1 VTDNFSTLA
10 ADHLR
15 EYGLEVELTLGLISF
30 LTSLL
35 AGVFGFGGGMLLIA
49 ILPIYLT
56 PAAVIPVHGIT
67 QLASNS
73 SRMIFSWEH
82 IHWNLLPKFLIGSLL
97 GIFISLLFLSS
108 INTAFIPVAIG
119 IYILISIW
127 STTFSKMISRYEN
140 YYIIGFLQ
148 TGLGMF
154 VGATGPLALSVLTR
168 ELKCKDAVVATS
180 SVFMTISHLAKIPV
194 FIAVGFSLTSMSLT
208 IIFMVI
214 GAIVGSFVGTR
225 VRKKLTNKSL
235 LWAIKGLLTV
245 MAIRMIIVTFIS

>member
-1 VTDNFSTLA
+1 
-10 ADHLR
+10 
-15 EYGLEVELTLGLISF
+15 
-30 LTSLL
+30 
-35 AGVFGFGGGMLLIA
+35 MLLIA

-56 PAAVIPVHGIT
+56 PAAIIPVHGIT

-82 IHWNLLPKFLIGSLL
+82 VQWNLLPKFLIGSLV
-97 GIFISLLFLSS
+97 GIFLALLFLSS
-108 INTAFIPVAIG
+108 IDTEFIPIAIG

-127 STTFSKMISRYEN
+127 STTFANIMSRYES

-194 FIAVGFSLTSMSLT
+194 FITVGFSLQSMSLT
-208 IIFMVI
+208 IMYMVV
-214 GAIVGSFVGTR
+214 GAIVGSFVGTKIR
-225 VRKKLTNKSL
+225 NKLKNKPL
-235 LWAIKGLLTV
+235 IWAIKGLLTV
-245 MAIRMIIVTFIS
+245 MAIRMIVVTFIY